1 MSAIIRTALALL
13 LAPIAGGMA
22 GLLIYLGYGSIFDPT
37 SVVTGDFFDSLRFG
51 VTAGAMYGGLLGVVP
66 SFLVGWP
73 LHIVMQ
79 RLRLTQW
86 WAYIALGLLLA
97 AVAGLLV
104 APTLGMS
111 IFYFGA
117 GIMLMLAISGAIGG
131 LVVWLIRR
139 PDRDAVTSPQR
150 STAPQQ

>member
-1 MSAIIRTALALL
+1 MPAIIRTALGLF
-13 LAPIAGGMA
+13 LAPIAGGMT
-22 GLLIYLGYGSIFDPT
+22 GLLIYLGYSSIVDPT
-37 SVVTGDFFDSLRFG
+37 SVVGGDTVDTLRFG

-104 APTLGMS
+104 APTFGMS
-111 IFYFGA
+111 VIYFGA
-117 GIMLMLAISGAIGG
+117 GIMLMLAMSGAIGG
-131 LVVWLIRR
+131 LVFWLIRR
-139 PDRDAVTSPQR
+139 PDRDAPASPPA
-150 STAPQQ
+150 APQVR